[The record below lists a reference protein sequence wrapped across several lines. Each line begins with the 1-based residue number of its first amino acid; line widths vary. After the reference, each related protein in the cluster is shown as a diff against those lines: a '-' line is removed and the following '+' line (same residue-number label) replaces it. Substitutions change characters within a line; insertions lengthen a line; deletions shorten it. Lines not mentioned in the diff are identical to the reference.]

1 MKRTTGAALLLFAV
15 FLLFFVSD
23 TLSSASRPRAD
34 DPRPVLAVT
43 PAASTGAIRRQEP
56 QVDISES
63 AWQQVQAL
71 EIDKESRTPAQQKI
85 DSQLLYAIKMRRG
98 QGVAAGVQTLA
109 VDVGADDTGLVTI
122 DVTAIVDQQLLR
134 DLTGMGVVV
143 SDVFP
148 QYHSLRAV
156 ALLDQLETI
165 AGYPQVRFIQPK
177 QEAIFSQAPMQT
189 YPPPASADF
198 SNQAA
203 QVRAEIREAM
213 AASIAPNASLKIG
226 IATSEGDTTH
236 KAFSARGTFNS
247 DGTGIKIG
255 VLSDG
260 VTNLA
265 TSQASGD
272 LGAVTVLP
280 GQAGSG
286 NEGTAMLEIIHDLAP
301 GAQLFFATAG
311 GGITNFAQNIRDLR
325 TAGCDIILDD
335 VGYFVESPFQDGQ
348 TSGVISTNNAGVAT
362 QAVNDVVAS
371 GALYFSSAANSGN
384 KNDGTSGTWEGD
396 FVDGG
401 TLSLVPGGKVHD
413 FDPTAVVSQNDTITA
428 SGGPLNLHW
437 ADPLGGASNDY
448 DLFVFN
454 GAGTAV
460 VASSTNIQSGTQD
473 PYEQVSS
480 AADILNNRVVIL
492 QKTGAANRFLHLST
506 NRGRLNFNTE
516 GDTHGHNAA
525 SGAYGV
531 AAVCAVCTFPAV
543 FSSANMVETFSSDGP
558 RRIFFNGNSTAITP
572 GDFSSSGG
580 TVLQKPDV
588 TAADGVSV
596 SGAGGFPTKF
606 YGTSA
611 AAPHAAAIA
620 ALIRSANPALTSA
633 QIKAVLTSTA
643 VDIEG
648 AGTDRNSGAGIVM
661 PYAALQS
668 MGAPVVG
675 KAFLELGSIS
685 QTETGGN
692 GSGSIDPGESGT
704 LNIILNNTGL
714 LAATGINT
722 TLTSST
728 SGVTIVNGNSTYPN
742 LAASG
747 GSGANNT
754 PFSISLG
761 SSMPADPNVKFTLT
775 IIYTGGHQPS
785 QSWDFNV
792 QFGLN
797 GSFES
802 GDFSGWNVSTVS
814 TGGAGTPFAPWT
826 VSQAGAGGFS
836 SYGIATTSPQAGVYD
851 AWNGFDG
858 AGPMEYRMYQDV
870 TVPSSGM
877 PNLTWKDRAQWNFCC
892 GATVGR
898 TYSVQLRNPVTNAV
912 LTTLYTFST
921 PTTAGYHDS
930 GWLAHGSD
938 LSSYAGQKV
947 RLYFLEVIPEN
958 FTGPGQIEFDA
969 ISLGNGP
976 LPTPT
981 PTPTPGPPPTLPALF
996 GSSKSGQ
1003 LFSIDLTTGA
1013 GTLIGNI
1020 PVGTLPAPFNGTTEI
1035 VYNNSTKRAFSQFND
1050 GNFAGQEFNI
1060 NTGAAIGSPIS
1071 NGGSYDGLEWVGST
1085 LYGAVIFSAGGPSQ
1099 LKTLNPFTGTST
1111 LIGST
1116 GIGPIDGLA
1125 YDQTTGTMYGT
1136 TGGTKNSSNLVTINL
1151 TTGVATVIGS
1161 VGFNAGSL
1169 KFGLDGNLYAGS
1181 VGGTGNLY
1189 RINKSNGASTLVGNT
1204 GFINVTGLALVTA
1217 VPPPPTPTP
1226 TPKTVQF
1233 SSSSYTVSEGSP
1245 RVDIALT
1252 RSGDTTSSAAVN
1264 FATVD
1269 GVGLQNCNVFNGIA
1283 SPRCDYINTL
1293 GTMTFAANET
1303 SKSFSIAIVD
1313 DSYAEGNETFTV
1325 SLSGPS
1331 GATLGAQSTATV
1343 NIIDNDSSN
1352 GANPID
1358 NTNFFVRQQYI
1369 DFLNREPDPP
1379 GFTGWVNTIN
1389 NCTGD
1394 TTQCDRIH
1402 VSQLFFQ
1409 STEFQQRGYFVYRFY
1424 PVAFG
1429 RKPDYGE
1436 FVPDLASVSGFL
1448 TDAQLEAAKVAFIA
1462 NFMARTAFASTYN
1475 GLTNQQ
1481 YVDALLNTAGVTLLP
1496 SPATRQA
1503 LIDGL
1508 NNSTLT
1514 RAVVLR
1520 QIVESAEV
1528 STKYNH
1534 QAYAVMEYFGYLRRQ
1549 PDAFYLDWIIVLDQS
1564 NDPRGMV
1571 TGFVNSLEY
1580 RNRFGP

>member
-1 MKRTTGAALLLFAV
+1 MKRTTGGFLVLFAI
-15 FLLFFVSD
+15 FLLFFVSN
-23 TLSSASRPRAD
+23 TLTSASRLRMDRPT
-34 DPRPVLAVT
+34 PVLAPT
-43 PAASTGAIRRQEP
+43 PAASTGAIQRQEP
-56 QVDISES
+56 QPDISES
-63 AWQQVQAL
+63 AWQQIQAL

-85 DSQLLYAIKMRRG
+85 DSQLLYAIKIRRG

-109 VDVGADDTGLVTI
+109 VDVGADDTGLVTVDI
-122 DVTAIVDQQLLR
+122 TAIVDEQLLR
-134 DLTGMGVVV
+134 DLRGLGAEV
-143 SDVFP
+143 SSVFP

-156 ALLDQLETI
+156 ALLDQLEAI

-189 YPPPASADF
+189 YPPPAFADF
-198 SNQAA
+198 RNQAA
-203 QVRAEIREAM
+203 QVRAEIGQAIG
-213 AASIAPNASLKIG
+213 ASIAPNASLKIG
-226 IATSEGDTTH
+226 IATSEGDATH
-236 KAFSARGTFNS
+236 KAFSARGTFNV

-265 TSQASGD
+265 TSQTTGD
-272 LGAVTVLP
+272 LGTVSVLP

-311 GGITNFAQNIRDLR
+311 GGLTNFAQNIRDLR
-325 TAGCDIILDD
+325 AAGCDIILDD

-348 TSGVISTNNAGVAT
+348 TSGVISTNNAGAAT

-401 TLSLVPGGKVHD
+401 SLSLVPGGKVHD
-413 FDPTAVVSQNDTITA
+413 FDPTAAVSQYDTITA

-448 DLFVFN
+448 DLFVLN
-454 GAGTAV
+454 STGTAV
-460 VASSTNIQSGTQD
+460 IASSTNIQSGTQD
-473 PYEQVSS
+473 PYEQVTS
-480 AADILNNRVVIL
+480 AADIFNNRVVIF
-492 QKTGAANRFLHLST
+492 QKSGAANRFLHMST
-506 NRGRLNFNTE
+506 NRGRLNFSTE

-558 RRIFFNGNSTAITP
+558 RRIFFNGNGTAITP
-572 GDFSSSGG
+572 GNFSSNGG

-620 ALIRSANPALTSA
+620 ALIRSANPALTPA
-633 QIKAVLTSTA
+633 EIKAVLTSTA
-643 VDIEG
+643 IDIEG
-648 AGTDRNSGAGIVM
+648 AGTDRDSGAGIVM

-668 MGAPVVG
+668 MGGPVVG
-675 KAFLELGSIS
+675 KAFLELGSVTQS
-685 QTETGGN
+685 QSGGN
-692 GSGSIDPGESGT
+692 GSITPGQSGT
-704 LNIILNNTGL
+704 VNIILNNTGL
-714 LAATGINT
+714 LAASGINT

-747 GSGANNT
+747 GSAANNT
-754 PFSISLG
+754 PFSISLS

-775 IIYTGGHQPS
+775 INYSGGHQPS

-826 VSQAGAGGFS
+826 VSQAGAGGFPG
-836 SYGIATTSPQAGVYD
+836 YGITTTSPQAGVYD

-870 TVPSSGM
+870 TVPSSGLS
-877 PNLTWKDRAQWNFCC
+877 NLTWKDRTQWNFCC

-898 TYSVQLRNPVTNAV
+898 TYSVQLRNPSTNAV
-912 LTTLYTFST
+912 LAVLYTFST
-921 PTTAGYHDS
+921 GTTAGYHDT

-938 LSSYAGQKV
+938 LSAYAGQKV
-947 RLYFLEVIPEN
+947 RLYFLELIPEN
-958 FTGPGQIEFDA
+958 FTGPAQIEFDA
-969 ISLGNGP
+969 IILGSGP
-976 LPTPT
+976 VPSPTPA
-981 PTPTPGPPPTLPALF
+981 PSPTLPALF
-996 GSSKSGQ
+996 ASSKSGQ
-1003 LFSIDLTTGA
+1003 LFSVNLITGA

-1020 PVGTLPAPFNGTTEI
+1020 PVGTLPAPLNGTTEI
-1035 VYNNSTKRAFSQFND
+1035 VYNNSTRRAFSQFND

-1060 NTGAAIGSPIS
+1060 NTGAAIGSSIS

-1085 LYGAVIFSAGGPSQ
+1085 LYGAVITSSGGQSQ
-1099 LKTLNPFTGTST
+1099 LKTLNPFAGTST

-1125 YDQTTGTMYGT
+1125 YDQTTGIMYGT
-1136 TGGTKNSSNLVTINL
+1136 TGGSKSSSNLVTINL
-1151 TTGVATVIGS
+1151 ATGAATVIGS

-1169 KFGLDGNLYAGS
+1169 EFGPDGNLYAGS

-1189 RINKSNGASTLVGNT
+1189 RINKATGASTLVGDT
-1204 GFINVTGLALVTA
+1204 GFTNVTGLALVTA

-1226 TPKTVQF
+1226 TPKTIQF
-1233 SSSSYTVSEGSP
+1233 SSSSYTVSETSP
-1245 RVDIALT
+1245 RVDVTLT
-1252 RSGDTTSSAAVN
+1252 RTGDTTSSASVG
-1264 FATVD
+1264 FATND
-1269 GVGLQNCNVFNGIA
+1269 GIGLQNCNVFNGIA

-1293 GTMTFAANET
+1293 GTATWAAGDAT
-1303 SKSFSIAIVD
+1303 PKSFSVAIVD
-1313 DSYAEGNETFTV
+1313 DSYAEGTETFTV
-1325 SLSGPS
+1325 SLNNPS

-1343 NIIDNDSSN
+1343 TITDNDGSN
-1352 GANPID
+1352 GTNPID
-1358 NTNFFVRQQYI
+1358 STNFLVRQLYI
-1369 DFLNREPDPP
+1369 DFLGREPDSF
-1379 GFTGWVNTIN
+1379 GFPIWVSTIN
-1389 NCTGD
+1389 NCAPGD
-1394 TTQCDRIH
+1394 ISCDRIH
-1402 VSQLFFQ
+1402 VSQQFFQ
-1409 STEFQQRGYFVYRFY
+1409 STEFQERGYFVYRFY
-1424 PVAFG
+1424 NVAFG

-1448 TDAQLEAAKVAFIA
+1448 DATQLEAAKVAFIA
-1462 NFMARTAFASTYN
+1462 SFMARPAFVSTYN
-1475 GLTNQQ
+1475 SPNTPTGNQQ
-1481 YVDALLNTAGVTLLP
+1481 YVDALLNTAGVML
-1496 SPATRQA
+1496 SSRQA
-1503 LIDGL
+1503 MIDGL
-1508 NNSTLT
+1508 NNSTTT
-1514 RAVVLR
+1514 RAAVLR
-1520 QIVESAEV
+1520 QIVESTEV

-1549 PDAFYLDWIIVLDQS
+1549 PDSFYLDWIAELDRT
-1564 NDPRGMV
+1564 NNPRGMV
-1571 TGFVNSLEY
+1571 TGFVTSQEY
-1580 RNRFGP
+1580 RSRFGP